1 MERSIVLCGRQ
12 ISYELERKK
21 VKNVNLRIRPDG
33 SIHVSAG
40 KSVPLGFIEDFMQA
54 KAEYIVSA
62 LDRFTRRER
71 ELSDE
76 AHVVLQGK
84 RLPLTVC
91 RGGRNFA
98 EFVGEGVRLTLT
110 DPEDGQL
117 REKTLEKL
125 RRRICEELVTELCRA
140 AYPQFQNCG
149 VAFPEIK
156 FRKMKSR
163 WGSCR
168 PKSGV
173 LTFSTAL
180 AQVPPACAEYVAYH
194 EFTHFLHPDHSAAF
208 YAALEERLPDW
219 RERRKKLREFEGGM
233 PFPGSRREEK

>member
-21 VKNVNLRIRPDG
+21 VKHVNLRIRPDG

-40 KSVPLGFIEDFMQA
+40 KSVPLGFIEDFMRA
-54 KAEYIVSA
+54 KAEYIISA
-62 LDRFTRRER
+62 LDGFARRER
-71 ELSDE
+71 ALLDDT
-76 AHVVLQGK
+76 HVVLLGK
-84 RLPLTVC
+84 RLPMTVC
-91 RGGRNFA
+91 RGGKNAA
-98 EFVGEGVRLTLT
+98 EFADEGVRLTLT
-110 DPEDGQL
+110 DPEDGEL

-125 RRRICEELVTELCRA
+125 RRRICEQTVAELCRA
-140 AYPQFQNCG
+140 VYPRFQGCG

-180 AQVPPACAEYVAYH
+180 AQVPPACAEYVVYH
-194 EFTHFLHPDHSAAF
+194 EFTHFLQPNHSAAF

-219 RERRKKLREFEGGM
+219 RERRKRLREFEGGM
-233 PFPGSRREEK
+233 SFPASRKGEK